1 MQDQVA
7 LIPQTDLII
16 VETDQFPELR
26 VSLACIDWRDADGL
40 TGNEVQG
47 IVLDVWHKLCVFMF
61 GWE

>member
-26 VSLACIDWRDADGL
+26 VPFACIDWRDADGL
-40 TGNEVQG
+40 TRNEVQG

-61 GWE
+61 GRE